1 VCSLTV
7 IYLVILTFSLR
18 MVADA
23 AKPRAKQS
31 TIHQAKARREEMIKR
46 AEAEAA
52 KHAEAEKAKQ
62 KEAQDGSS

>member
-1 VCSLTV
+1 MQFDRDISYHLN
-7 IYLVILTFSLR
+7 FFPLR

-31 TIHQAKARREEMIKR
+31 TIPHAKARREEMIKR

-62 KEAQDGSS
+62 KQGQDGSS